1 MKIDD
6 NKILTNA
13 YMLTQS
19 MNDKE
24 ILKMGIVLIQGLLS
38 GWK

>member
-1 MKIDD
+1 MDRLTE
-6 NKILTNA
+6 KILTNA
-13 YMLTQS
+13 YLLTQS

-24 ILKMGIVLIQGLLS
+24 VLKMSIVLIQGLLS